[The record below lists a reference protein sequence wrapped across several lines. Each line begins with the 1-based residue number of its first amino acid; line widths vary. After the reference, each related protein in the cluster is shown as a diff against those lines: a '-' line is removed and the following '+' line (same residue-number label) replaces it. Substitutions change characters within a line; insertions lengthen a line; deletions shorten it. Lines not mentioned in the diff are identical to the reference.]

1 MAALKGA
8 LQQPLYVVQKIP
20 FDCISLLKEHIIGF
34 RHVQS
39 RLPDEPRSC
48 CKVPATITRRREVT
62 E

>member
-8 LQQPLYVVQKIP
+8 LQQPLYVNRKITSE
-20 FDCISLLKEHIIGF
+20 CISMLKEHIIGF

-48 CKVPATITRRREVT
+48 RKVPATIIRRRLVT
-62 E
+62 